1 MYESSTQTGAE
12 IDGNKITLYFID
24 GQRGDDD
31 ITADGIIIDQ
41 GGPGTYSS
49 SGGSSSDD
57 DSGGGSCFIRAAYGK

>member
-12 IDGNKITLYFID
+12 INGNKVTLHFID

-49 SGGSSSDD
+49 SSGSPPDNG
-57 DSGGGSCFIRAAYGK
+57 SGGGCFIRAAYGK